1 MKSLGVNIR
10 RHFGFDSL
18 RRRMIDFPKARGAK
32 FPMKRQGEGIEARAE
47 NDDLG
52 DSVLKRVA
60 REQGEA
66 FLSERIMPQ
75 DSGDGAFFEKF
86 HHPEEPPPASQPK
99 KQSRSR

>member
-1 MKSLGVNIR
+1 MKSLVVDIR
-10 RHFGFDSL
+10 RNFRFDSL
-18 RRRMIDFPKARGAK
+18 RRRMIDFPKAGGAK
-32 FPMKRQGEGIEARAE
+32 FPMKRQGEGIEARAK
-47 NDDLG
+47 NDDLC

-86 HHPEEPPPASQPK
+86 RNPEEPPSASQSK
-99 KQSRSR
+99 KQSRCR